1 MEKIDKKFL
10 QILEDRFGA
19 NMHRHKTIKWDFVES
34 SLTSNLDLYKAVLAM
49 EESGGEP
56 DLIDLDVFRGLVYV
70 DMSKE
75 SPSARGSIC
84 YDEQARSA
92 RKTNPPSSSAM
103 AQAEKM
109 GIRILDEDQY
119 TALAGLEEIDTKSSS
134 WILTP
139 ESIRNQ
145 GGALFGSMK
154 YGRIFIFHNG
164 ADSYYKNRAFRGFIK
179 I

>member
-1 MEKIDKKFL
+1 MEKIDQKFL
-10 QILEDRFGA
+10 QTLEDRFRA
-19 NMHRHKTIKWDFVES
+19 NMSRHKTIKWDFVKS
-34 SLTSNLDLYKAVLAM
+34 SLMNNLDLYKAVLAM

-56 DLIDLDVFRGLVYV
+56 DLIDLEVFRGLVYV

-75 SPSARGSIC
+75 SPADRVSIC
-84 YDEQARSA
+84 YDEKARLA
-92 RKTNPPSSSAM
+92 RKNNPPVSSAM

-109 GIRILDEDQY
+109 GVRILDEDQY

-139 ESIRNQ
+139 ESIRDQ

-164 ADSYYKNRAFRGFIK
+164 ADSYYKNRGFRGFIK

>member
-1 MEKIDKKFL
+1 MD
-10 QILEDRFGA
+10 
-19 NMHRHKTIKWDFVES
+19 
-34 SLTSNLDLYKAVLAM
+34 
-49 EESGGEP
+49 
-56 DLIDLDVFRGLVYV
+56 
-70 DMSKE
+70 
-75 SPSARGSIC
+75 
-84 YDEQARSA
+84 
-92 RKTNPPSSSAM
+92 
-103 AQAEKM
+103 QAEKM

-139 ESIRNQ
+139 ESIRDQ

-164 ADSYYKNRAFRGFIK
+164 ADSYYKNRGFRGFIK

>member
-10 QILEDRFGA
+10 QILEDRFNA
-19 NMHRHKTIKWDFVES
+19 NMHRHKTIKWDFVKS
-34 SLTSNLDLYKAVLAM
+34 SLMNNLDLYKAVLAM

-75 SPSARGSIC
+75 SPKARVSC
-84 YDEQARSA
+84 SYDDKARLA
-92 RKTNPPSSSAM
+92 RKTNPPETSAI

-109 GIRILDEDQY
+109 GIKILDEDQY
-119 TALAGLEEIDTKSSS
+119 TALAGMEEIDTKSSS

-164 ADSYYKNRAFRGFIK
+164 ADSYNKNRGFRGFIK

>member
-75 SPSARGSIC
+75 SPAARGSIC
-84 YDEQARSA
+84 YDEEARLA
-92 RKTNPPSSSAM
+92 RKNNPPSSSAM
-103 AQAEKM
+103 DQAEKM
-109 GIRILDEDQY
+109 GIKILDEDQY

-139 ESIRNQ
+139 ESIRDQ

-164 ADSYYKNRAFRGFIK
+164 ADSYYKNRGFRGFIK